1 MSSTPKS
8 INRLAP
14 ERRPSQDVISSSP
27 HREATNRL
35 LSSSPSIP
43 PFFARPASRQS
54 NNSGGGSGSG
64 NNASQTPTSSW
75 RSPSTLQNYRS
86 DDVAGDTSSNNHNI
100 NNNNNNRSGL
110 DSSSNSIHGSY
121 AGSNSGYL
129 DSMNA
134 VVDIPADEAS
144 KVVKKH
150 LVLNS
155 ASRDSFDSDRNDN
168 VGGPS
173 SSSNG
178 NNNNIS
184 NNNDGTGSGDVVD
197 YTTAFKLPGG
207 AITRDVY
214 KWQADQENEQNRRG
228 RSRSFHLPRPVEPS
242 MSTLKQPGGMRRYHM
257 IMKAEAHGRQANVF
271 TKSFI
276 DFLAMYGHFA
286 GEDLDDEEGGDFE
299 PAVYDE
305 EEGEGEGE
313 GSGSSRTEATP
324 LIPKAQQAP
333 QGDATPAKAV
343 FLLLKSFVGTGIM
356 FLPKAFNNG
365 GILFSSVFLVAIAAI
380 SLFSFLLLVESRQVV
395 PASFGDIG
403 GHLYGPA
410 MRLSVLFAIA
420 ISQIGFVCAYMSFVA
435 TNLEALARNVLDASE
450 MYPSYVFVLI
460 QLVVFIPLALIR
472 NIARLSFTAV
482 VADVFICFG
491 LVYLYYFDIFTLATN
506 GLSDVVLFNPK
517 DFALFIGTAVFTFE
531 GIGLIIPITESMKE
545 PEKFPKV
552 LTGVMIGIT
561 VLFTSLGAL
570 SYATFGSKTQ
580 TVILLNLPQQS
591 HLVQSVQAL
600 YSIAIM
606 LSIPLQLFPAIRIM
620 ENGLFTRSGKYN
632 MLVKWQKNFFRILSL
647 FACAAIAI
655 WAGED
660 LDKFVSIVGSVACI
674 PLAYI
679 FPAMF
684 HYKTHPNPKTRI
696 LDVLLCAFGVITMVY
711 TTGNT
716 VYEWIKPDEKP

>member
-8 INRLAP
+8 IDRLVS
-14 ERRPSQDVISSSP
+14 ERRASQDVLSSSP
-27 HREATNRL
+27 HREATARL

-43 PFFARPASRQS
+43 PFFARPASR
-54 NNSGGGSGSG
+54 GS
-64 NNASQTPTSSW
+64 NASVHNGESTQGQGQQGQTPSSSW
-75 RSPSTLQNYRS
+75 RSPSTLQNYRA
-86 DDVAGDTSSNNHNI
+86 DDADTSNYPPNST
-100 NNNNNNRSGL
+100 RSGL

-129 DSMNA
+129 DNMNA
-134 VVDIPADEAS
+134 IVDIPADEAS

-150 LVLNS
+150 LVLNLP
-155 ASRDSFDSDRNDN
+155 SRDSLDSDRNDN
-168 VGGPS
+168 SGGPS
-173 SSSNG
+173 SSNG
-178 NNNNIS
+178 H
-184 NNNDGTGSGDVVD
+184 NDGAGSGNVVD

-305 EEGEGEGE
+305 EEGEGEGS
-313 GSGSSRTEATP
+313 GAGSSGTESTP
-324 LIPKAQQAP
+324 LIPKLQQQPP

-365 GILFSSVFLVAIAAI
+365 GLLFSSVFLVAIAAI

-403 GHLYGPA
+403 GHLYGPS

-450 MYPSYVFVLI
+450 MYPSYFFVVI
-460 QLVVFIPLALIR
+460 QLIVFIPLALIR

-482 VADVFICFG
+482 VADIFICFG
-491 LVYLYYFDIFTLATN
+491 LIYMYYFDIFTLATH
-506 GLSDVVLFNPK
+506 GLSDVVMFNPK

-570 SYATFGSKTQ
+570 SYAAFGSKTQ
-580 TVILLNLPQQS
+580 TVVLLNLPQQS

-620 ENGLFTRSGKYN
+620 ENGIFTRSGKYN
-632 MLVKWQKNFFRILSL
+632 MLVKWQKNFFRVLSL

-655 WAGED
+655 WAGDD

-684 HYKTHPNPKTRI
+684 HYKTHPNKKTQVF
-696 LDVLLCAFGVITMVY
+696 DVLLVVFGVVTMVY

-716 VYEWIKPDEKP
+716 VYEWLKPDEKP